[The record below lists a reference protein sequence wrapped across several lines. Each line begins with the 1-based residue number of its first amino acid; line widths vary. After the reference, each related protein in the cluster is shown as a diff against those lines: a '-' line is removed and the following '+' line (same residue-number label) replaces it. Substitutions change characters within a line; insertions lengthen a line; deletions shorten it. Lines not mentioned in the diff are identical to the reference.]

1 MAFKNGN
8 NSVSMIKKLVHR
20 KCNPLFDWNHD
31 LMQHQKKPRT
41 INRVSLDFDYLKKV
55 DGSTNPRTVDERQQY
70 HRLVSPRS
78 QRPLSE
84 LGCSQSLKWL
94 FGRAD
99 SLLLKYPSQWKGS
112 LSPFYRSKSH
122 LVTMPRRF

>member
-99 SLLLKYPSQWKGS
+99 SLLLKYPSQ
-112 LSPFYRSKSH
+112 
-122 LVTMPRRF
+122 